1 MFKGYWNKPEATAK
15 DFTND
20 GWFRTGEIRK
30 LFAIQTNLISDK
42 FLHPLGDA
50 AQYDNGYFKILGRLS
65 ADIIKSG
72 GFKISAL
79 EIETHLLGH
88 PEIADCTVFGIP
100 DETWGQKV
108 QVTFLVL

>member
-1 MFKGYWNKPEATAK
+1 MLQDALIK
-15 DFTND
+15 
-20 GWFRTGEIRK
+20 FRFI
-30 LFAIQTNLISDK
+30 
-42 FLHPLGDA
+42 GDS
-50 AQYDNGYFKILGRLS
+50 AQFDNGYFKILGRLS

-100 DETWGQKV
+100 DVTWGQKV
-108 QVTFLVL
+108 SHINLLTNSSHT